1 MFTTFQASFWVWMSF
16 FLSAII
22 LFIITIYHL
31 YYEKGFSPF
40 ISSYIVFTFLFLL
53 ASPIAQINEIVELEN
68 QIFVNAFPYKEN
80 TVIYSNILICL
91 FNIIFITTYVHFKK
105 GNTSPNLSVITHE
118 NNKLIPFTI
127 FVLTALSIFV
137 FILSFSFVQE
147 EFVRASWQK
156 SGVSVGELLTWKKLL
171 FMIPFGG
178 IVLSLKYFDK
188 KLKLRNNYLNIVL
201 FFSILL
207 LVFFWFKNPF
217 TEKRNALGP
226 IFLSLLYL
234 VFPKLLNSNLK
245 TLSFLFFSMIVAFPL
260 IAMLTHS
267 DVSFYEA
274 YNNPYIIIEQMKGGG
289 IINAFNT
296 LNYDAFANIGVT
308 IEYVD
313 KHGFS
318 LGYQLLGGLLF
329 FIPRNLWTMKPYSS
343 GQVIGEYLIDFYDFS
358 FANIS
363 NPLVSESYI
372 NFGLFGVLVTPI
384 ILAFFILYMIRWLN
398 GESYLKK
405 AMAFYFA
412 MHLIFLLR
420 GDFTNG
426 FAYYIAPLFAIV
438 YVPKLIEYLTLELA
452 ALKNDGEKCT

>member
-31 YYEKGFSPF
+31 YYEKGYSPF

-53 ASPIAQINEIVELEN
+53 ASPIAQINALAELDSK
-68 QIFVNAFPYKEN
+68 IFVNAFPFNEG
-80 TVIYSNILICL
+80 TVIYSNVLICV
-91 FNIIFITTYVHFKK
+91 FNIIFISTYIHFKRRFV
-105 GNTSPNLSVITHE
+105 NNSLRVITHE
-118 NNKLIPFTI
+118 NNRLIPFTI
-127 FVLTALSIFV
+127 MIVTTLSILI
-137 FILSFSFVQE
+137 FILSFDFVKE

-156 SGVSVGELLTWKKLL
+156 SDASISALLTWKKLL
-171 FMIPFGG
+171 FMIPLGG
-178 IVLSLKYFDK
+178 IILSFKYFK
-188 KLKLRNNYLNIVL
+188 KEYKNRNNYLNIV
-201 FFSILL
+201 FFF
-207 LVFFWFKNPF
+207 LVLIAIFFWFKNPF

-226 IFLSLLYL
+226 IFLSLIFLLY
-234 VFPKLLNSNLK
+234 PRLLNSNVK

-260 IAMLTHS
+260 FAMLTHS

-274 YNNPYIIIEQMKGGG
+274 YKNPYIIIQQMKGGG

-308 IEYVD
+308 MEYVD
-313 KHGFS
+313 NYGFS
-318 LGYQLLGGLLF
+318 YGYQLLGGLLF
-329 FIPRNLWTMKPYSS
+329 FVPRSIWTVKPYSS
-343 GQVIGEYLIDFYDFS
+343 GQVIGEYLIGFYDFS

-372 NFGLFGVLVTPI
+372 NFGLVGVLITPI
-384 ILAFFILYMIRWLN
+384 ILAFFLLYMIRWLN

-405 AMAFYFA
+405 IMAFYFA

-426 FAYYIAPLFAIV
+426 FAYYIAPLLAVV
-438 YVPKLIEYLTLELA
+438 YIPKFIEYFTVEIA
-452 ALKNDGEKCT
+452 ALKR